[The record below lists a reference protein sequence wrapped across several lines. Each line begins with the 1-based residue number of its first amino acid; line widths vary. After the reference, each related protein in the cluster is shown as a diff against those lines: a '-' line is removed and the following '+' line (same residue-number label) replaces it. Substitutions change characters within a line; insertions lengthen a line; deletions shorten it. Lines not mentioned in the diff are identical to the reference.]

1 MGVSFLKLVRKP
13 LRYWYL
19 PLIVGFLF
27 LILSV
32 LNFLKPEFSISML
45 ALLFALSFI
54 LVGAIEI
61 VMSLT
66 IRRSMDNWGWFLALG
81 ILTTL
86 IGFHFLV
93 NMENSFRAMVLMV
106 GILILFRSVAAI
118 VFSFD
123 IKNYGIRDWFVPLMF
138 GGLGIAFA
146 FLLVVNENFAEN
158 TLVFLTGCTLAI
170 IGFMNIFMAFEL
182 KRISRKTKGVFD
194 KFEKRIK
201 ELEREIED
209 EWW

>member
-27 LILSV
+27 LVLSV

-45 ALLFALSFI
+45 AFLFALSFI

-93 NMENSFRAMVLMV
+93 NKENSFRTMVLMV